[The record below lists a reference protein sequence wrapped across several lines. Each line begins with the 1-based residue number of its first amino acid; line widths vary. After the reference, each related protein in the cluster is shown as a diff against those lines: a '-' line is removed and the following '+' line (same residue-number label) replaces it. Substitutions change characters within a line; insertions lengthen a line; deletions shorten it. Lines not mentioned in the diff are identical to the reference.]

1 MSDAE
6 HIKTAF
12 DRVASAI
19 SRRPS
24 LGHGTGVSVTRV
36 TNGLRCESREGPWQ
50 VVTDMPE
57 SAGGSGSAP
66 TPGVF
71 GRAALGSCLAMGI
84 TMYAAK
90 LGIAIETLEVEIQ
103 ADYDD
108 GALFGVSDTP
118 PGYVEVRYAVRID
131 SSANDDAIRH
141 MLDEAE
147 RHSPYLDVFRRAQVC
162 RRSVQI
168 NGLAER

>member
-1 MSDAE
+1 MSDPDQ
-6 HIKTAF
+6 IGTAF
-12 DRVASAI
+12 ERVANAI

-24 LGHGTGVSVTRV
+24 LGHGTAVSVTRV
-36 TNGLRCESREGPWQ
+36 TSGLRCESKEGSWQ
-50 VVTDMPE
+50 CVADMPE
-57 SAGGSGSAP
+57 NAGGAGSAP
-66 TPGVF
+66 TPGVL

-90 LGIAIETLEVEIQ
+90 LGIAIDSLEVEIQ

-108 GALFGVSDTP
+108 GALFGVSDTA
-118 PGYVEVRYAVRID
+118 PGYTEVRYAVRID
-131 SSANDDAIRH
+131 SSADGNAILQ

-147 RHSPYLDVFRRAQVC
+147 RHSPYLDVFQRAQVC

-168 NGLAER
+168 NGIAEA

>member
-1 MSDAE
+1 
-6 HIKTAF
+6 
-12 DRVASAI
+12 
-19 SRRPS
+19 
-24 LGHGTGVSVTRV
+24 
-36 TNGLRCESREGPWQ
+36 
-50 VVTDMPE
+50 MPDN
-57 SAGGSGSAP
+57 AGGSGAGP

-108 GALFGVSDTP
+108 GAMYGVSDSP
-118 PGYVEVRYAVRID
+118 PGYTEVRYAVRIESTAD
-131 SSANDDAIRH
+131 EDAILH
-141 MLDEAE
+141 MLDEAD
-147 RHSPYLDVFRRAQVC
+147 RHSPYLDVFQRAQAC

-168 NGLAER
+168 NRIAER

>member
-1 MSDAE
+1 MSDAPR
-6 HIKTAF
+6 IK
-12 DRVASAI
+12 ASFERIANAMAH
-19 SRRPS
+19 RPS

-36 TNGLRCESREGPWQ
+36 TDGLRCESQEGPWK

-57 SAGGSGSAP
+57 SAGGTGVGP

-90 LGIAIETLEVEIQ
+90 HGVAIDALEVEIQ

-108 GALFGVSDTP
+108 GALFGVSNAA
-118 PGYVEVRYAVRID
+118 PGYAEVRYIVRVT
-131 SSANDDAIRH
+131 SGASADDIHRV
-141 MLDEAE
+141 LEDAE
-147 RHSPYLDVFRRAQVC
+147 RHSPYLDVFSRAQVC
-162 RRSVQI
+162 RRSVQLT
-168 NGLAER
+168 NRPPQ

>member
-1 MSDAE
+1 MSDPE
-6 HIKTAF
+6 QIRTAF
-12 DRVASAI
+12 ERVASAI

-24 LGHGTGVSVTRV
+24 LGHSTAVSVTRV
-36 TNGLRCESREGPWQ
+36 TTGLRCESQEGPWQ
-50 VVTDMPE
+50 VVADMPE
-57 SAGGSGSAP
+57 NAGGAASAP
-66 TPGVF
+66 TPGVL

-90 LGIAIETLEVEIQ
+90 LGIAIDALEVEIQ

-108 GALFGVSDTP
+108 GALFGVSDTA
-118 PGYVEVRYAVRID
+118 PGYTEVRYAVRID
-131 SSANDDAIRH
+131 SSADEDAILH
-141 MLDEAE
+141 MVDQAE

-168 NGLAER
+168 NGIAEH